1 MARIDYGIMGPF
13 NGKVGTVV
21 GYLWNGKPCMRAY
34 KRYVNNPRTE
44 AQQEHR
50 TLFKQEVQLAA
61 KMRWAVTTTMT
72 EAAREAGM
80 TSYNLFVHMNQ
91 EAFGMEHTPQSLR
104 DSSPKTGEQPIGS
117 NLVVDYSRLMLSMGD
132 VPQVQLQAMEWS
144 ADNVLTIKYARGLGN
159 AYDRVFL
166 YVYVPELERGFLSAG
181 TYRREKRITLALPD
195 EFASHDAHVYLMV
208 QAADGRWS
216 HSLYAGEIAMDEVV
230 GEEGVTADLTQKNN
244 MSTQNETVEAKKETA
259 ETTTQHDKSK
269 KVVSLHRRKRNDIL
283 INK

>member
-1 MARIDYGIMGPF
+1 MAKQQSGILGGYV
-13 NGKVGTVV
+13 GKVGTVV
-21 GYLWNGKPCMRAY
+21 GYYWNGKPCMRAY

-91 EAFGMEHTPQSLR
+91 EAFGMADNR
-104 DSSPKTGEQPIGS
+104 
-117 NLVVDYSRLMLSMGD
+117 LVVDYSRLMLSMGD

-144 ADNVLTIKYARGLGN
+144 ADNVLTVKYDRGLGS

-181 TYRREKRITLALPD
+181 TYRREKRIVLALPD
-195 EFASHDAHVYLMV
+195 EFAGHDAHVYLMV

-216 HSLYAGEIAMDEVV
+216 HSLYAGEIAFSQS
-230 GEEGVTADLTQKNN
+230 VTARQTQESNKPA
-244 MSTQNETVEAKKETA
+244 QNESVGAEKKTA
-259 ETTTQHDKSK
+259 EPTTQHEESK

>member
-1 MARIDYGIMGPF
+1 MARIDYGIMGGF
-13 NGKVGTVV
+13 SGKVGTVV
-21 GYLWNGKPCMRAY
+21 GYYWNGKPCMRAY

-91 EAFGMEHTPQSLR
+91 HAFNMS
-104 DSSPKTGEQPIGS
+104 DSR
-117 NLVVDYSRLMLSMGD
+117 LVVDYSRLMLSMGD

-166 YVYVPELERGFLSAG
+166 YVYVPEMERGFLSAG

-195 EFASHDAHVYLMV
+195 EFAGHDAHVYLMV

-216 HSLYAGEIAMDEVV
+216 HSLYAGEITLNEAI
-230 GEEGVTADLTQKNN
+230 GENEESDGYADTAHRVPMTQK
-244 MSTQNETVEAKKETA
+244 
-259 ETTTQHDKSK
+259 TQHTN
-269 KVVSLHRRKRNDIL
+269 VVADTARRVLTEMLKC
-283 INK
+283 

>member
-1 MARIDYGIMGPF
+1 MARIDYGIMGGF

-21 GYLWNGKPCMRAY
+21 GYYWNGKPCMRAY

-91 EAFGMEHTPQSLR
+91 KAFTMSDNR
-104 DSSPKTGEQPIGS
+104 
-117 NLVVDYSRLMLSMGD
+117 LVVDYSRLMLSMGD

-144 ADNVLTIKYARGLGN
+144 ADNVLTVKYARGLGN

-181 TYRREKRITLALPD
+181 TYRREKRIALALPD
-195 EFASHDAHVYLMV
+195 EFAGHDAHVYLMV
-208 QAADGRWS
+208 QADDDRWS

-230 GEEGVTADLTQKNN
+230 GGEEVT
-244 MSTQNETVEAKKETA
+244 SGPVETA
-259 ETTTQHDKSK
+259 HSAPTAQNVSATNISPSHNNSDKSAFSEKIK
-269 KVVSLHRRKRNDIL
+269 KSPS
-283 INK
+283 

>member
-1 MARIDYGIMGPF
+1 MARIDYGIMGGF

-21 GYLWNGKPCMRAY
+21 GYYWNGKPCMRAY

-50 TLFKQEVQLAA
+50 TLFKQQVQLAA

-91 EAFGMEHTPQSLR
+91 KAFTMSDNR
-104 DSSPKTGEQPIGS
+104 
-117 NLVVDYSRLMLSMGD
+117 LVVDYSRLMLSMGD

-144 ADNVLTIKYARGLGN
+144 ADNVLTVKYARGLGN

-181 TYRREKRITLALPD
+181 TYRRE
-195 EFASHDAHVYLMV
+195 
-208 QAADGRWS
+208 
-216 HSLYAGEIAMDEVV
+216 
-230 GEEGVTADLTQKNN
+230 
-244 MSTQNETVEAKKETA
+244 
-259 ETTTQHDKSK
+259 
-269 KVVSLHRRKRNDIL
+269 
-283 INK
+283 

>member
-34 KRYVNNPRTE
+34 KRNVHNPRTE

-91 EAFGMEHTPQSLR
+91 EAFGMADNR
-104 DSSPKTGEQPIGS
+104 
-117 NLVVDYSRLMLSMGD
+117 LVVDYSRLMLSMGD

-216 HSLYAGEIAMDEVV
+216 HSLYAGEITLNEAI
-230 GEEGVTADLTQKNN
+230 GENEESDGYADTAHRVPMTQK
-244 MSTQNETVEAKKETA
+244 
-259 ETTTQHDKSK
+259 TQHTN
-269 KVVSLHRRKRNDIL
+269 VVADTTRRVLTEMLKC
-283 INK
+283 